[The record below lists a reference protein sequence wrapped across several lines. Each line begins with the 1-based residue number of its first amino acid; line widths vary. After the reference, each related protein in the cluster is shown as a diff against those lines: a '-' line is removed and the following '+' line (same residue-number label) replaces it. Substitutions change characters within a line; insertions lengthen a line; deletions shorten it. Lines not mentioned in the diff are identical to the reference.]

1 MANPSKN
8 PGVDA
13 TQPVP
18 GTDMTGVELDL
29 LRELMRKAE
38 RNQLMAHAN
47 SLHNLEHKNL
57 QDPKKAE
64 WEAQQRSQWPM
75 PGYAAAAKTT
85 VQAPPQNSMPGRPPK
100 TSDANYDPADDPSVT
115 GIPESGKPPK
125 ADPPVLQ
132 LFGNVAQGVPP
143 VNLPPAATAKTA
155 QPIQLRHWAQKPT
168 FLLRKLASLQG
179 KRHLILPANCQFQ
192 SRVVL

>member
-13 TQPVP
+13 TQPIP

-47 SLHNLEHKNL
+47 SLQNLEHKNL

-85 VQAPPQNSMPGRPPK
+85 VQAPPQNSGRPPK

-115 GIPESGKPPK
+115 GIAESRPSCFTALWERCSRCSSSEFAACCNCK
-125 ADPPVLQ
+125 ARTANSFSCGIGHRSQ
-132 LFGNVAQGVPP
+132 LSSCKSWQVCRAS
-143 VNLPPAATAKTA
+143 AT
-155 QPIQLRHWAQKPT
+155 
-168 FLLRKLASLQG
+168 
-179 KRHLILPANCQFQ
+179 
-192 SRVVL
+192 